1 VAERVGFIGLGVMGA
16 PMARHLLSAG
26 FPLTVHSRS
35 APPVEALVA
44 EGASWASKPIDVAR
58 ASDVIVTMLP
68 DTPDVELVLLGA
80 DGVADGAAEG
90 SLVIDMSTIDPIATR
105 SYAERFAEGGV
116 SMLDAPVSGGQVGAE
131 GGTLS
136 IMVGGPDDAFE
147 RALPVFEAMGSTIVH
162 VGPAGAGQVTKACN
176 QLVIASAVEAVGE
189 AFVLAVRAG
198 VDPTKVREALL
209 GGFAGSKVLEMHG
222 QRMLDG
228 AFEPGFRSA
237 LMAKDGRIV
246 VKAAGRLGAPIPAFR
261 AVAERL
267 EAMLPAGRGDL
278 DYAALV
284 TLLEDEAGVDVRR
297 SGGPGNSRSQR
308 ERASGSP
315 PDRR

>member
-1 VAERVGFIGLGVMGA
+1 VTERVGFVGLGVMGA
-16 PMARHLLSAG
+16 PMARHVLSVG

-44 EGASWASKPIDVAR
+44 DGASWASKAADVAR
-58 ASDVIVTMLP
+58 VSDVIVTMLP

-80 DGVADGAAEG
+80 DGVGDGAAEG

-105 SYAERFAEGGV
+105 SIAEQLGQIGV

-131 GGTLS
+131 AGTLS

-147 RALPVFEAMGSTIVH
+147 RALPLFEAMGSTIVH
-162 VGPAGAGQVTKACN
+162 VGAAGAGQVTKAAN

-189 AFVLAVRAG
+189 AFVLAVKAG
-198 VDPTKVREALL
+198 VDPAKVREALL
-209 GGFAGSKVLEMHG
+209 GGFAGSRVLELHG

-246 VKAAGRLGAPIPAFR
+246 VGAADRLGAPIPGFR

-297 SGGPGNSRSQR
+297 
-308 ERASGSP
+308 ET
-315 PDRR
+315 

>member
-1 VAERVGFIGLGVMGA
+1 VSERLDRVGFIGLGVMGA
-16 PMARHLLSAG
+16 PMARHVLAAG

-44 EGASWASKPIDVAR
+44 DGASWAGKPAEVAR
-58 ASDVIVTMLP
+58 VSDVIVTMLP

-80 DGVADGAAEG
+80 DGVQEGAASG

-105 SYAERFAEGGV
+105 TFAERLASGGV
-116 SMLDAPVSGGQVGAE
+116 AMLDAPVSGGQVGAE
-131 GGTLS
+131 AGTLS
-136 IMVGGPDDAFE
+136 IMVGGPDDAFQ
-147 RALPVFEAMGSTIVH
+147 RALPVFESMGQTIVH

-189 AFVLAVRAG
+189 AFVLAVKAG
-198 VDPTKVREALL
+198 VDPAKVREALL
-209 GGFAGSKVLEMHG
+209 GGFAGSKVLDLHG

-228 AFEPGFRSA
+228 AFGPGFRSA

-246 VKAAGRLGAPIPAFR
+246 VEAADRLGAPIPGFR
-261 AVAERL
+261 TVAERL

-297 SGGPGNSRSQR
+297 TS
-308 ERASGSP
+308 
-315 PDRR
+315 

>member
-26 FPLTVHSRS
+26 FPLRVHSRS

-44 EGASWASKPIDVAR
+44 EGASWASKPVDVAR

-90 SLVIDMSTIDPIATR
+90 SIVIDMSTIDPIATR
-105 SYAERFAEGGV
+105 SFAERFAQGGV

-136 IMVGGPDDAFE
+136 VMVGGPDDAFE

-198 VDPTKVREALL
+198 VDPAKVREALL
-209 GGFAGSKVLEMHG
+209 GGFAGSKVLEVHG

-246 VKAAGRLGAPIPAFR
+246 VKAADRLGAPIPGFR

-284 TLLEDEAGVDVRR
+284 TLLEDEAGVDVR
-297 SGGPGNSRSQR
+297 SGP
-308 ERASGSP
+308 
-315 PDRR
+315 